1 MSYYPEPDSHTR
13 DKVKLMLDCQFVLLK
28 KQLNDDSG
36 VDTSNLAAKSGFI
49 VLKVEFDKLNTNKLV
64 SFPTS
69 LNNLKTKLNDLDVA
83 KLKTVPIN
91 LKKLSDV
98 VDKK

>member
-1 MSYYPEPDSHTR
+1 M
-13 DKVKLMLDCQFVLLK
+13 
-28 KQLNDDSG
+28 
-36 VDTSNLAAKSGFI
+36 
-49 VLKVEFDKLNTNKLV
+49 KVEFDKLNTNKLV

-69 LNNLKTKLNDLDVA
+69 LNNSKTKLNDLDVA